1 MINGEFRGKMDKPEL
16 ITTNAR
22 SESTKKMWEK
32 RKNNHASGKVLTERK
47 LDWHL
52 LLMALGVFVPLA
64 VITIGSYM
72 SLVSKITECQRELSH
87 EISQVN
93 AEIVKIQTVLIIK
106 GIAPPELFSS
116 ENPK

>member
-1 MINGEFRGKMDKPEL
+1 MIND
-16 ITTNAR
+16 
-22 SESTKKMWEK
+22 
-32 RKNNHASGKVLTERK
+32 RK

-52 LLMALGVFVPLA
+52 LFMALGVFLPLA
-64 VITIGSYM
+64 GIIIGSYM
-72 SLVSKITECQRELSH
+72 SLVTKITECQRELSH